1 MVCALIWKARRVEI
15 IKKSFFIT
23 LILNQI
29 YQNKSK
35 YLYRVQKRYKIFV
48 IGPAYPLRGGLATF
62 DELFCRSLC
71 ERGHDAQIISYSLQ
85 YPNFLFPGSTQY
97 DQSGVPPLGVKIHTL
112 INSVNPLSW
121 MKVASFIKKERPD
134 FVVVRYWIPFMGP
147 ALGTICK
154 RIAKAG
160 VRVIAIT
167 DNVIPHEKRAG
178 DTAFTKYF
186 LKQCHGFVTMS
197 KAVLSDLEKFTTSP
211 FKKFLLH
218 PLYTA
223 FGNKVDKQEARKKL
237 NIDRDEKTILF
248 FGLIRHYKG
257 LDMLLEAM
265 ADARIK
271 EMKIKLLVAGEFY
284 EDKKAYTDL
293 IEKNGL
299 QDSIVLFD
307 KFIAN
312 EEVKYY
318 FSAADL
324 LTLPYRS
331 ATQSGVTQV
340 AFQFEK
346 PTLVTNVG
354 GLSEIIPHGK
364 CGYVVEA
371 VPRAIADS
379 IVDYFNNGREVAMSA
394 AMAEEKKKYD
404 WSIFSDNIV
413 NLYEE
418 ITNDYKK

>member
-1 MVCALIWKARRVEI
+1 MGL
-15 IKKSFFIT
+15 S
-23 LILNQI
+23 
-29 YQNKSK
+29 
-35 YLYRVQKRYKIFV
+35 KRYKIFV

-71 ERGHDAQIISYSLQ
+71 KDGHDAQIISYSLQ

-97 DQSGVPPLGVKIHTL
+97 DQSGIAPEGIKIHTL
-112 INSVNPLSW
+112 INSVNPFNW
-121 MKVASFIKKERPD
+121 FKTARFIKKERPD

-154 RIAKAG
+154 SISKAG
-160 VRVIAIT
+160 VKVIAIT

-186 LKQCHGFVTMS
+186 IKRCHGFVTMS
-197 KAVLSDLEKFTTSP
+197 KAVLADLGKFTASKH
-211 FKKFLLH
+211 KKFLLH

-223 FGNKVDKQEARKKL
+223 FGEKVDKQEARKKL
-237 NIDRDEKTILF
+237 NIDANDKTLLF

-257 LDMLLEAM
+257 LDLLLEAM
-265 ADARIK
+265 ADERIK
-271 EMKIKLLVAGEFY
+271 QMNLKLLVAGEFY
-284 EDKKAYTDL
+284 EDKKPYTDI
-293 IEKNGL
+293 IEKHGL
-299 QDSIVLFD
+299 QDNIILFD
-307 KFIAN
+307 KFIPN

-364 CGYVVEA
+364 CGYVVESS
-371 VPRAIADS
+371 PKAIADS
-379 IVDYFNNGREVAMSA
+379 IVDYFVSNREAAMSA

-404 WSIFSDNIV
+404 WSIFSNEIV
-413 NLYEE
+413 TLYEDL
-418 ITNDYKK
+418 IK